1 MDFLDRYVWLCLRTD
16 RHADGFVDAYFGP
29 PEWKQAA
36 LAEEPVDPREL
47 QQEAREL
54 LEALDGAD
62 LEDGRRRWLRA
73 QLGAIE
79 CVTARLA
86 GEQMSWADE
95 VERTL
100 GVRPMRTDTRVFEEV
115 HGRLDAVLPGRADL
129 RERYNTWDVQNA
141 IPRERVIPALERLQA
156 VLGPRAHELA
166 AMPADESVTYELVS
180 GKSWIAFA
188 GYQGAGHTRIE
199 INADLPISVVLLVG
213 LASHEAYP
221 GHHTERTAKDAA
233 LLRANGW
240 TENCVA
246 ISAAPEALVTEGLA
260 QCALEQALGEDAFA
274 VVAEVLA
281 GTGIAFDPQQ
291 AREVHRA
298 HLAFYLPA
306 VNAAFMLHE
315 DGASTDE
322 AEAYMRR
329 WGLESDERAAHTV
342 EFLTDPQTRAY
353 VSAYPDGYRLCR
365 AFAERAPRNF
375 TRLLTEQLT
384 PADLQV

>member
-1 MDFLDRYVWLCLRTD
+1 MDFLERYVRLCLRTD

-29 PEWKQAA
+29 PEWKQAVE
-36 LAEEPVDPREL
+36 AEEPVDPKEL

-54 LEALDGAD
+54 LGTLGGAD
-62 LEDGRRRWLRA
+62 LEDERRRWLRA
-73 QLGAIE
+73 QLEAIA
-79 CVTARLA
+79 CVTGRLS
-86 GEQMSWADE
+86 GEEMSWADE
-95 VERTL
+95 VDRTL
-100 GVRPMRTDTRVFEEV
+100 GVRPVRTETRVFEEV
-115 HGRLDAVLPGRADL
+115 HGRLDAVLPGRGDL
-129 RERYNTWDVQNA
+129 RERYNAWDVQNA

-156 VLGPRAHELA
+156 ALAPRAHELA
-166 AMPADESVTYELVS
+166 PMPADESVTYELVS

-188 GYQGAGHTRIE
+188 GYQGASRTKIE

-233 LLRANGW
+233 LHLGRGW
-240 TENCVA
+240 IENCVA

-274 VVAEVLA
+274 VVADVLA
-281 GTGIAFDPQQ
+281 DTGIAFDPEQ
-291 AREVHRA
+291 AQEVHRA
-298 HLAFYLPA
+298 NLAFYAPA

-322 AEAYMRR
+322 AEAYMRH
-329 WGLESDERAAHTV
+329 WGLESDERAAHTI
-342 EFLTDPQTRAY
+342 EFLTDPATRAY
-353 VSAYPDGYRLCR
+353 VSAYPDGNRLCR

-384 PADLQV
+384 PADLQT